1 MIKGNYKKIIFSI
14 FLILLSAYILQ
25 FVNWPEQKIMVE
37 EYHMM
42 GTGMGW
48 MMFLF
53 WGLVLGILIQVIR
66 WVSNLPQRDNRF
78 SKIQT
83 NASQILKERFARGE
97 IDIAEFELKK
107 QIISD

>member
-1 MIKGNYKKIIFSI
+1 MIKRNYKKIIFSI
-14 FLILLSAYILQ
+14 FLILLSGFILQ
-25 FVNWPEQKIMVE
+25 FVNWPEQEIVVE
-37 EYHMM
+37 GYHMM
-42 GTGMGW
+42 GTGMDW

-53 WGLVLGILIQVIR
+53 WGLVLGILIQVIL
-66 WVSNLPQRDNRF
+66 WVSNLPQRENRF
-78 SKIQT
+78 SKMQT